1 MGTFFVSYNSCNLP
15 VVSSVLW
22 GHFWSH
28 ITAVTYSC
36 IICCIETFL
45 SHITGITYKLYNL
58 LYGDVF
64 LSHIKG
70 ITYKLYNLLYGDV
83 FVSYNRYNLPVEQSV
98 VWRLFLSHITGITY
112 KLYNLLYGD
121 VFLPI

>member
-1 MGTFFVSYNSCNLP
+1 METLFVSYNRYNLQ
-15 VVSSVLW
+15 VVQSVVWRRL
-22 GHFWSH
+22 
-28 ITAVTYSC
+28 
-36 IICCIETFL
+36 L
-45 SHITGITYKLYNL
+45 SHIAGITYKLYNL

-121 VFLPI
+121 VFCLI